1 MNNPLLRVR
10 YTTESLAPKK
20 NYQWQSLNADSQQRP
35 ADFIELQHR
44 YNDQTKY
51 LKTLSNKLALLEDQL
66 KQMEYADTVAGNCK
80 QCLGKSLNLC
90 GQCILHLGGCIGT
103 KSEQSRR
110 LAYTQKDFRD
120 LDLDQVKVKVKVKDQ
135 GKDRDRDLDND
146 LDNGQEDAYW
156 L

>member
-1 MNNPLLRVR
+1 MNKLLLRVR
-10 YTTESLAPKK
+10 YASDSLMPKK
-20 NYQWQSLNADSQQRP
+20 TNQWQPLDADLQQRP
-35 ADFIELQHR
+35 AEFMELQRR

-51 LKTLSNKLALLEDQL
+51 LKTLANRLALLEDQL

-90 GQCILHLGGCIGT
+90 GQCVLHIGGYIDT
-103 KSEQSRR
+103 KNQHSGA
-110 LAYTQKDFRD
+110 LAHTQNYSRD
-120 LDLDQVKVKVKVKDQ
+120 LDKDKDRD
-135 GKDRDRDLDND
+135 KDRDRAIDLDKD

>member
-1 MNNPLLRVR
+1 MNNLLLRVR
-10 YTTESLAPKK
+10 HASDSLVPKK
-20 NYQWQSLNADSQQRP
+20 TYQWQPLDADLQQSP
-35 ADFIELQHR
+35 AEFIELQGR

-66 KQMEYADTVAGNCK
+66 KQMEYTNTVAGNCK

-90 GQCILHLGGCIGT
+90 GQCVLHVGGYIGT
-103 KSEQSRR
+103 KNQHSRE
-110 LAYTQKDFRD
+110 LEHTQKHFRD
-120 LDLDQVKVKVKVKDQ
+120 LDKDHDKD
-135 GKDRDRDLDND
+135 KDRDGDRNLDKD

>member
-1 MNNPLLRVR
+1 MGVMNMNDLSLRVS
-10 YTTESLAPKK
+10 YASESLVPKK
-20 NYQWQSLNADSQQRP
+20 TYHWQPLDADLQQNT
-35 ADFIELQHR
+35 AEFIELQRR

-51 LKTLSNKLALLEDQL
+51 LKTLSNNLALLEDQL

-90 GQCILHLGGCIGT
+90 GQCVVHMGGFMAT
-103 KSEQSRR
+103 KSQHSGGS
-110 LAYTQKDFRD
+110 AYTQKHFRD
-120 LDLDQVKVKVKVKDQ
+120 LDKDHD
-135 GKDRDRDLDND
+135 KDRDRDLDKD

>member
-1 MNNPLLRVR
+1 MNNLLLRVR
-10 YTTESLAPKK
+10 YESDSLVPKK
-20 NYQWQSLNADSQQRP
+20 TNQWQLLDADLQQSP
-35 ADFIELQHR
+35 AEFMELQRR
-44 YNDQTKY
+44 YNNQTQY

-90 GQCILHLGGCIGT
+90 GQCVLHIGGYIDT
-103 KSEQSRR
+103 KNQHSGA
-110 LAYTQKDFRD
+110 LAYTQKHFRD
-120 LDLDQVKVKVKVKDQ
+120 LDKDHHKD
-135 GKDRDRDLDND
+135 KDRDRAIDLDKD

>member
-1 MNNPLLRVR
+1 MNNLLLRVR
-10 YTTESLAPKK
+10 YASNLLMPKK
-20 NYQWQSLNADSQQRP
+20 TNQWQLLDADLQQRP
-35 ADFIELQHR
+35 AEFMELQRR

-51 LKTLSNKLALLEDQL
+51 LKTLSNKLDLLEDQL

-90 GQCILHLGGCIGT
+90 GQCVLHIGGYIDT
-103 KSEQSRR
+103 KNQHSGA
-110 LAYTQKDFRD
+110 LAHTQKHFRD
-120 LDLDQVKVKVKVKDQ
+120 LDKDHHKD
-135 GKDRDRDLDND
+135 KDRDRDRAIDLDKD

>member
-1 MNNPLLRVR
+1 MNNLLLRVR
-10 YTTESLAPKK
+10 YESDSLVPKK
-20 NYQWQSLNADSQQRP
+20 INQWQLLDADLQQSP
-35 ADFIELQHR
+35 AEFMELQRR
-44 YNDQTKY
+44 YNNQTQY

-90 GQCILHLGGCIGT
+90 GQCVVHIGGYIGT
-103 KSEQSRR
+103 KNQHSGA
-110 LAYTQKDFRD
+110 LAHTQKHFRD
-120 LDLDQVKVKVKVKDQ
+120 LDKDHDKDHDKD
-135 GKDRDRDLDND
+135 KDRDRDLDKD

>member
-1 MNNPLLRVR
+1 MGGMNMNDLLLSVS
-10 YTTESLAPKK
+10 YASETLVPKK
-20 NYQWQSLNADSQQRP
+20 TYQWQPLNADLQQRP
-35 ADFIELQHR
+35 AELIDLQSR

-51 LKTLSNKLALLEDQL
+51 LKTLSNNLALLEDQL

-90 GQCILHLGGCIGT
+90 GKCVLHIGGYIGT
-103 KSEQSRR
+103 KNQHSGAIEH
-110 LAYTQKDFRD
+110 TQKHFRD
-120 LDLDQVKVKVKVKDQ
+120 LDKDHD
-135 GKDRDRDLDND
+135 KDRDRDLDKD